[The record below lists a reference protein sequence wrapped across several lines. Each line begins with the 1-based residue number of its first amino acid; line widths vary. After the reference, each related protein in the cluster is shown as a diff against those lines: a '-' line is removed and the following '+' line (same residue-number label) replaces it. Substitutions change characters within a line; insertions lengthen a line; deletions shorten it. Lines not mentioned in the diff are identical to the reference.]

1 MSFNSFVF
9 LPFILVIL
17 SLYYIMPHRKQNL
30 LLLVG
35 GYVFYG
41 AWDFRILFLIIIST
55 LVDYWAALSME
66 RITSIA
72 RKRFYLAISLIVN
85 LGILGFFKYA
95 DFFISGA
102 SDFLALFSLKVSLP
116 VLNIILPAAISFYT
130 FKTLSYTIDVYR
142 GQIPPTHNIVD
153 YALYVSFFPQLTA
166 GPIERASA
174 LIPQISTPRSFSKD
188 KFIEGLWLILWGFF
202 KKLVISDNLGLM
214 VNIVFE
220 PGRNV
225 TGVEILLG
233 VYAFA
238 FQVYCDFS
246 GYTDIARGIG
256 KLLGFET
263 VLNFNLPYISRN
275 PVEFWNRWH
284 ISLSTWLRDYI
295 FLPVVYAS
303 MRRIKKPLGRLKV
316 ENQAYIVGTIITML
330 LGGLWHGA
338 KWTFVA
344 WGGFHGLLLA
354 GHHVMTRKKKR
365 KKKAKKIKIPGFI
378 KIVVFF
384 HITCIGWL
392 FFRAD
397 NMAQAWE
404 FLRRLF
410 LNFSLPANIAE
421 TIFPLVFY
429 LPMLLI
435 FEAWLQNCDDPRQRP
450 GWKVILGPLAVS
462 LILLGIVLFSVPGGQ
477 GFIYAQF

>member
-1 MSFNSFVF
+1 MTFNSFVF

-41 AWDFRILFLIIIST
+41 AWDYRILFLILIST
-55 LVDYWAALSME
+55 LVDYWAALRME
-66 RITSIA
+66 RIASIL
-72 RKRFYLAISLIVN
+72 RKRFYLGISLIVN

-102 SDFLALFSLKVSLP
+102 SDLLALFGLNVSLP

-142 GQIPPTHNIVD
+142 GQILPTHHIID

-174 LIPQISTPRSFSKD
+174 LIPQISTPRVFSRD

-202 KKLVISDNLGLM
+202 KKLVISDNLGHM

-338 KWTFVA
+338 RWTFVA

-354 GHHVMTRKKKR
+354 GHHVITRKKKR
-365 KKKAKKIKIPGFI
+365 KKKRKKIQIPGFI
-378 KIVVFF
+378 KIIVFF
-384 HITCIGWL
+384 HITCVGWL

-397 NMAQAWE
+397 SMAQAWE

-410 LNFSLPANIAE
+410 LNFSLPANITE
-421 TIFPLVFY
+421 TVFPLVFY
-429 LPMLLI
+429 LPMLLVL
-435 FEAWLQNCDDPRQRP
+435 EAWLQNSDDPRQRP
-450 GWKVILGPLAVS
+450 GWNVILGPLAVS
-462 LILLGIVLFSVPGGQ
+462 LILLGIVLLSVPGGQ